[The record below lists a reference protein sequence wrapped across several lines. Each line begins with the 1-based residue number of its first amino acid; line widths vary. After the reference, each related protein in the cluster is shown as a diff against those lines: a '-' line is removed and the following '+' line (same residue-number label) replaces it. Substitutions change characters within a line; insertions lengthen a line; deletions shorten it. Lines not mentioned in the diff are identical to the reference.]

1 MTTSKVMQTLSM
13 LKNPELMGNQKPSQ
27 EAGLAFG
34 ALLSQSTGSG
44 AQDLVSAEGLAK
56 PAGSDRVNQTA
67 YEKEYAKS
75 GYRDNTISRN
85 EPTDAAGKL
94 PKDAQDKVQ
103 AFGKKVKEVIA
114 EKLGIS
120 EEEVAQ
126 QMETM
131 GLTALDLMDSSKLA
145 GLVME
150 LTGSGDIGSLL
161 FDGDFQQ
168 MLGQIAD
175 LSQELALQLNLT
187 PEELN
192 LVQEELKPMLS
203 DSPQQEAVLP
213 EEGQPQ
219 GMEFVPEEGAEAPAT
234 QAKDNAVLQGETV
247 AVQKNPQGM
256 QNPVEEPVAGDVS
269 KGAVQQEET
278 LGAET
283 AAVQEDAEGQEE
295 ADHAMGE
302 KSSDLFKESNGN
314 DKSENRQTH
323 VTYQTTTQTVGQ
335 GQVVEVTQTVVQAR
349 IDVEDILRQV
359 SQMTRVFVNQAES
372 SVEMQLNPANLGKIY
387 LQVVSREGVITAQIA
402 AQNEAVKEALESQVA
417 VLKENMNQQGLKV
430 EAIEVTIA
438 SHEFERNLEENQ
450 QNAAREQQ
458 EEEAAKSSRRNLNLN
473 NLDEMEGVMS
483 EEESLVA
490 KMMSEQG
497 NSMDVTA

>member
-1 MTTSKVMQTLSM
+1 MTTSKVMQTLSL
-13 LKNPELMGNQKPSQ
+13 LKSPEMTGTQKQPQ
-27 EAGLAFG
+27 GAELAFG
-34 ALLSQSTGSG
+34 AFLSQTSGGSG
-44 AQDLVSAEGLAK
+44 AQDLVSAEGLGQNTGGDK
-56 PAGSDRVNQTA
+56 VNQKV
-67 YEKEYAKS
+67 YEKDSAKA
-75 GYRDNTISRN
+75 GDRENTISRN
-85 EPTDAAGKL
+85 EPTDAASKL
-94 PKDAQDKVQ
+94 PKDTKDKLQ
-103 AFGKKVKEVIA
+103 SFDEKVKEVIA

-120 EEEVAQ
+120 EEEVTQ
-126 QMETM
+126 QMEMM
-131 GLTALDLMDSSKLA
+131 GLTALDLMDPSKLA

-150 LTGSGDIGSLL
+150 LTGSGDIGGLL

-192 LVQEELKPMLS
+192 LMQEELKPLIS
-203 DSPQQEAVLP
+203 DNLMQEMAST
-213 EEGQPQ
+213 EEGLAQDMAAVQ
-219 GMEFVPEEGAEAPAT
+219 TGEEVSAE
-234 QAKDNAVLQGETV
+234 QVKDNTV
-247 AVQKNPQGM
+247 VQADAAAVQKNPQ
-256 QNPVEEPVAGDVS
+256 NPVEESGVQNEVL
-269 KGAVQQEET
+269 KGAVQQEENSST
-278 LGAET
+278 ET
-283 AAVQEDAEGQEE
+283 VFAQENAEGQEE
-295 ADHAMGE
+295 TADSSTGE
-302 KSSDLFKESNGN
+302 KTSDFFKESSGN
-314 DKSENRQTH
+314 DKSGNGQTH
-323 VTYQTTTQTVGQ
+323 VTFQTTTQNVGQ
-335 GQVVEVTQTVVQAR
+335 GQVVEVTQTVVQTR
-349 IDVEDILRQV
+349 VDVEDILRQV

-387 LQVVSREGVITAQIA
+387 LQVVSREGMITAQIA

-458 EEEAAKSSRRNLNLN
+458 EEQAAKTSRRNLNLN
-473 NLDEMEGVMS
+473 SLDEMEGVMS
-483 EEESLVA
+483 EEETLAA

>member
-1 MTTSKVMQTLSM
+1 MTTSKVMQTMSL
-13 LKNPELMGNQKPSQ
+13 LKSPEMTGTQKQPQ
-27 EAGLAFG
+27 GAELAFG
-34 ALLSQSTGSG
+34 AFLSQTSGGSG
-44 AQDLVSAEGLAK
+44 AQDLVSAEGLGQNTGGDK
-56 PAGSDRVNQTA
+56 VNQKV
-67 YEKEYAKS
+67 YEKESAKA
-75 GYRDNTISRN
+75 GYRENTISRN
-85 EPTDAAGKL
+85 EPTDAASKL
-94 PKDAQDKVQ
+94 PKDTKDKLQ
-103 AFGKKVKEVIA
+103 SFDEKVKEVIA

-120 EEEVAQ
+120 EEEVTQ
-126 QMETM
+126 QMEMM
-131 GLTALDLMDSSKLA
+131 GLTALDLMDPSKLA

-150 LTGSGDIGSLL
+150 LTGSGDIGGLL

-192 LVQEELKPMLS
+192 LMQEELKPLISENLMQETTPAEEGVTQDMTVVQDGEEVSTEQVKDNTVLQQ
-203 DSPQQEAVLP
+203 DAATLQRNPQNPAEESGVQNEAV
-213 EEGQPQ
+213 
-219 GMEFVPEEGAEAPAT
+219 
-234 QAKDNAVLQGETV
+234 
-247 AVQKNPQGM
+247 
-256 QNPVEEPVAGDVS
+256 
-269 KGAVQQEET
+269 KGTVQQEEST
-278 LGAET
+278 SAENVS
-283 AAVQEDAEGQEE
+283 VQENTGEQEE
-295 ADHAMGE
+295 AADSSTGE
-302 KSSDLFKESNGN
+302 KTSDLFKENSGN
-314 DKSENRQTH
+314 DKSESRQTH
-323 VTYQTTTQTVGQ
+323 VTFQTTTQNVGQ
-335 GQVVEVTQTVVQAR
+335 GQVVEVTQTVVQTR

-372 SVEMQLNPANLGKIY
+372 SIEMQLNPANLGKIY
-387 LQVVSREGVITAQIA
+387 LQVVSREGMITAQIA

-458 EEEAAKSSRRNLNLN
+458 EEEAAKASRRNLNRNSLE
-473 NLDEMEGVMS
+473 EMEGVMS
-483 EEESLVA
+483 EEETLAA